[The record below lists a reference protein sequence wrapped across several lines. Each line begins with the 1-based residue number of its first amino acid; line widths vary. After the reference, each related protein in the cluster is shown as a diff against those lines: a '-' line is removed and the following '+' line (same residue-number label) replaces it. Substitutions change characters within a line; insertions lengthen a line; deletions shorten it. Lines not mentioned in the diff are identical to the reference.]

1 MRGACGLILAAV
13 SLVLTSMVLT
23 SAPAS
28 AVDLPRKAAPLSIG
42 MAGGKQV
49 QVESY
54 KGKAVLLAFILTTCP
69 HCQYTTALLKNLQT
83 EYGPKGLQVLE
94 AAIDQDA
101 AGLVAGFVMHFG
113 PNFPVGYV
121 PYETSSDFLQHNPML
136 IMHVPALVFI
146 DRQGIIRAEYE
157 GDDKF
162 FADEVQEKNLR
173 AQIEK
178 VLHPAAEAPRKAT
191 PSKSGAGN

>member
-1 MRGACGLILAAV
+1 MAF
-13 SLVLTSMVLT
+13 SL
-23 SAPAS
+23 APAS
-28 AVDLPRKAAPLSIG
+28 AVDLPRKAAPLTIS

-49 QVESY
+49 QLASY

-83 EYGPKGLQVLE
+83 EYGPKGLQILE

-121 PYETSSDFLQHNPML
+121 AYDTSSDFLQHNPML

-146 DRQGIIRAEYE
+146 DRQGVIQAEYE

-162 FADEVQEKNLR
+162 FADPVQEKNLR

-178 VLHPAAEAPRKAT
+178 LVHSAAETPHKTA
-191 PSKSGAGN
+191 PSKSPAHN